1 MGFIYLIR
9 HASTEW
15 NEKQLWQG
23 VVDTE
28 LSVNGI
34 NQAKGIAKYFLDS
47 DIKVDIIFS
56 SPMKRALQTAQI
68 IASNIDFSIQ
78 EIKTDPRLRECE
90 IVLWNGKN
98 IEEIKRDCYHE
109 FLTWQNNLHSSVKGA
124 ESLGS
129 VQKRMLDF
137 FQENMVHFANKNVI
151 IVSHAISL
159 RMLIAKILN
168 VVPPDHL
175 NYSLDNASISAVEHY
190 NNKLRIKFLNFTGL
204 SNYTKVLTI
213 K

>member
-34 NQAKGIAKYFLDS
+34 KQAESIAKYFIDN
-47 DIKVDIIFS
+47 DIKIDIMFS

-68 IASNIDFSIQ
+68 IASNIGFPIEQ
-78 EIKTDPRLRECE
+78 IETDPRLRECE

-98 IEEIKRDCYHE
+98 MDEIRKECFDE
-109 FLTWQNNLHSSVKGA
+109 FLIWQNNLHSSVEGV

-129 VQKRMLDF
+129 VQNRIIDF
-137 FQENMVHFANKNVI
+137 LQENIVHFANKNVI

-168 VVPPDHL
+168 VNPPDHL
-175 NYSLDNASISAVEHY
+175 NYSLDNGSISALEHF
-190 NNKLRIKFLNFTGL
+190 NGKLRMKFLNFAKL
-204 SNYTKVLTI
+204 FSNSKKL
-213 K
+213 

>member
-1 MGFIYLIR
+1 MGLIYLVR

-23 VVDTE
+23 IVDTD
-28 LSVNGI
+28 LSTNGFK
-34 NQAKGIAKYFLDS
+34 QAESIGRYFLDNE
-47 DIKVDIIFS
+47 IKIDLVFS

-68 IASNIDFSIQ
+68 IASNINFPAE

-90 IVLWNGKN
+90 IILWNGKN
-98 IEEIKRDCYHE
+98 LDEIKRNCFDE
-109 FLTWQNNLHSSVKGA
+109 FLTWQNNLYSSVKGA

-129 VQKRMLDF
+129 VQNRMFDF
-137 FQENMVHFANKNVI
+137 FQENIVHFANKNVI

-168 VVPPDHL
+168 VTPPDHL
-175 NYSLDNASISAVEHY
+175 NYSLDNASISAVEY
-190 NNKLRIKFLNFTGL
+190 FNNKLRVKFLN
-204 SNYTKVLTI
+204 LTMMS
-213 K
+213 KNSRKL

>member
-1 MGFIYLIR
+1 MGLIYLIR

-28 LSVNGI
+28 LSINGI
-34 NQAKGIAKYFLDS
+34 NQAEGIAKYFLDN
-47 DIKVDIIFS
+47 DIKVDLIFS

-68 IASNIDFSIQ
+68 IASNIKFPIE

-98 IEEIKRDCYHE
+98 FDEIKRDCFDE
-109 FLTWQNNLHSSVKGA
+109 FLAWQNNLHSSVKGA
-124 ESLGS
+124 ESLGD
-129 VQKRMLDF
+129 VQKRMSDF
-137 FQENMVHFANKNVI
+137 FQENIVHFANKNVI

-159 RMLIAKILN
+159 RMFIAKILN

-175 NYSLDNASISAVEHY
+175 NYSLDNASISAVEY
-190 NNKLRIKFLNFTGL
+190 FNNKLRIKFLNFTKL
-204 SNYTKVLTI
+204 LNSTKRT
-213 K
+213 